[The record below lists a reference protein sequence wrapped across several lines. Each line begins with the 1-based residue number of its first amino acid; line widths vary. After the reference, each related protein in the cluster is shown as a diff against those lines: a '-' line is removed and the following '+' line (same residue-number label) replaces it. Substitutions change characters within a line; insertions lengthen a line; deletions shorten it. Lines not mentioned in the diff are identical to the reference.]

1 MSDTLVDGRSERSR
15 AAANWARMLA
25 LVAVALPPLAFV
37 LCASALFVVRMRV
50 RVATGCSGSQLSH
63 LASLAA
69 PSPFLVRTH
78 PDSDLGF

>member
-1 MSDTLVDGRSERSR
+1 MSDTSVDGRSERSR

-25 LVAVALPPLAFV
+25 LVAVALPAVGICTMRF
-37 LCASALFVVRMRV
+37 CTFVVRMRV
-50 RVATGCSGSQLSH
+50 RVATGCSGPQLSH

-78 PDSDLGF
+78 PDTDLGF